1 VVNLRIF
8 GPPGTGKTYALTQ
21 ILGHLTGRLDA
32 SEWLA
37 EYDLDLP
44 HKAYSPREV
53 VLMSFTNSAVDEL
66 VGRVGFRRGYRAG
79 LFGTMHG
86 IALHLL
92 RSARIV
98 SPRVVSRTLGKPGA
112 VGWWKAKFAR
122 EVGVPYDPNEEL
134 TTLPG
139 NQFFNAYTY
148 AVNVYFP
155 RFLNLGRVVDKLMA
169 ENEEWGVLA
178 EQWLKFKRREKIID
192 FDDILALAFVTDVHP
207 ERPVLIADEFQ
218 DFSPL
223 QWEVFKNWM
232 VDTEFTIISG
242 DDDQTLFRFQGASPD
257 FLLHE
262 FPADETVVLKRSFRL
277 PSQVLLASQLLVKL
291 FVRNRYPKK
300 FQPRVRGGK
309 VLMRDIDFMS
319 IPDNALFLARK
330 GFSVMVLARTNSQVK
345 DLEELFL
352 QKGVPFYRFKTRRM
366 QVWKDFVDRI
376 ENFIGM
382 LKERKP
388 PLRSD
393 ARFYLRLTGLE
404 GPKLDRAVEVLTANP
419 SNLLA
424 EKIIR
429 DPLGPLK
436 PEKVAEA
443 LGSQSL
449 AEVALEALRAR
460 LNGRMEKP
468 AGEIYI
474 DTIHS
479 AKGREAD
486 VVIIYDTITPR
497 IRTELEEGDR
507 EDFEAEVRVWYVA
520 LTRAREAV
528 VITRG
533 PYPFLR
539 PKLAQAT
546 AYLKQ
551 VVRR

>member
-1 VVNLRIF
+1 MNLRIF

-21 ILGHLTGRLDA
+21 IVGHLTGRLDV
-32 SEWLA
+32 SDWLDD
-37 EYDLDLP
+37 YGLDLP
-44 HKAYSPREV
+44 RGAYSPRDV
-53 VLMSFTNSAVDEL
+53 ALMSFTNSAVDEL
-66 VGRVGFRRGYRAG
+66 LSRVGLRRGYSTG

-92 RSARIV
+92 MEDRLISKK
-98 SPRVVSRTLGKPGA
+98 VVSNTLRKPGA
-112 VGWWKAKFAR
+112 VSWWKAKFAR
-122 EVGVPYDPNEEL
+122 EVGIPYDPNEEL

-148 AVNVYFP
+148 AVNVYFL
-155 RFLNLGRVVDKLMA
+155 RYLSLGRVIDRLMA
-169 ENEEWGVLA
+169 ENDEWGTLA
-178 EQWLKFKRREKIID
+178 EQWLKFKRREKIFD
-192 FDDILALAFVTDVHP
+192 FDDILALTLMADTVPHV
-207 ERPVLIADEFQ
+207 EVLIADEFQ

-223 QWEVFKNWM
+223 QWEIFKNWM
-232 VDTEFTIISG
+232 VDTEYVIISG
-242 DDDQTLFRFQGASPD
+242 DDDQALFRFQGASPD

-277 PSQVLLASQLLVKL
+277 PSQVLLASQLLVRL

-300 FQPRVRGGK
+300 FQPRIAGGR
-309 VLMRDIDFMS
+309 VLMRDIEFAN
-319 IPDNALFLARK
+319 IPDNALYLARK

-352 QKGVPFYRFKTRRM
+352 RKGIPFYRFKTRRM
-366 QVWKDFVDRI
+366 QVWKDFVDRL
-376 ENFIGM
+376 ENFIRT
-382 LKERKP
+382 LKERKA

-393 ARFYLRLTGLE
+393 ARFYLKLLGLE
-404 GPKLDRAVEVLTANP
+404 GPKLDQAVEVLTSNP

-460 LNGRMEKP
+460 LSGKMRKP
-468 AGEIYI
+468 AGKIYI

-486 VVIIYDTITPR
+486 VVFIYDSITPR
-497 IRTELEEGDR
+497 IKMELEEGTR

-528 VITRG
+528 VIMRG
-533 PYPFLR
+533 PHPFLR

-546 AYLKQ
+546 VYAKQ
-551 VVRR
+551 VIRR